1 MFKNILVA
9 TLAGLLVAGPV
20 LAIDY
25 GDEYEQPMAPDLS
38 QIKSP
43 ELQRAILWACVLSVQ
58 PVASDC
64 KWFSWAWKWVE
75 SHMPDPPGS

>member
-38 QIKSP
+38 QI
-43 ELQRAILWACVLSVQ
+43 
-58 PVASDC
+58 
-64 KWFSWAWKWVE
+64 
-75 SHMPDPPGS
+75 